1 MYFISY
7 CCDLVK
13 HIFQNPKLNVIVRE
27 TTLEYTVSTQKKR
40 KSWNPGHFWSQKT
53 MLNLQCI
60 VNVETVFSLFTSVL
74 FCFTL
79 FLHSVSAHNIEK
91 EKTSGFDII
100 SFSNFQVVQSVFAY
114 VKLQAVYI
122 YITWML
128 WLVHWFSSLVHY
140 IYKLP

>member
-1 MYFISY
+1 
-7 CCDLVK
+7 
-13 HIFQNPKLNVIVRE
+13 
-27 TTLEYTVSTQKKR
+27 
-40 KSWNPGHFWSQKT
+40 

-122 YITWML
+122 YIT
-128 WLVHWFSSLVHY
+128 
-140 IYKLP
+140 